1 MLISKFKS
9 QRPLLLIIMIMI
21 ALVITIPAV
30 LLYNN
35 FKSITEDELGK
46 NAVTIA
52 STVSSLIGEDFESYS
67 KLNNTK
73 NYSELSYDQDYYQK
87 MLKIFR
93 TIKSSSNIKYLYTEK
108 KISDTQL
115 MYILDAE
122 PIGSDGASPIG
133 SIDTMD
139 DLNKMAYTQK
149 KPIYGPLTYSP
160 AWGNLITAYSPI
172 INTETGEFIGLV
184 GVDISADYLVMILFK
199 LKVIIV
205 LVIMMILL
213 IAGYLTD
220 KVLNYT
226 RRSLEIDYMT
236 GLYNKKYYEQ
246 ELRRAVKRSE
256 DTEESFTIAM
266 IDIDHFKEL
275 NDQYGHQFGDDVLI
289 KIAKVIRESTRTID
303 VAVRY
308 GGDEFIILLPSS
320 TREIALRVCNR
331 IKLGVAALELTNE
344 QKDSALSVT
353 VSMGIA
359 QWIKGASAEKMTHYA
374 DLAMYDSKSQGR
386 NTISVFNYE
395 A

>member
-52 STVSSLIGEDFESYS
+52 STVSSLIGEDLESYS
-67 KLNNTK
+67 KLNSIN

-93 TIKSSSNIKYLYTEK
+93 TIKSSSSIKYLYTEK

-122 PIGSDGASPIG
+122 PIGSEEASPIG
-133 SIDTMD
+133 AVDTMD
-139 DLNKMAYTQK
+139 DLNKMAYAQK
-149 KPIYGPLTYSP
+149 QPIYGPLTYSP
-160 AWGNLITAYSPI
+160 AWGNLITGYAPI
-172 INTETGEFIGLV
+172 INPATGELIGLV
-184 GVDISADYLVMILFK
+184 GVDISADYLVAILFK
-199 LKVIIV
+199 LKAIIV
-205 LVIMMILL
+205 LVIIMILL
-213 IAGYLTD
+213 IAGYLTE
-220 KVLNYT
+220 KLLNYT
-226 RRSLEIDYMT
+226 RRSMEIDYMT

-246 ELRRAVKRSE
+246 ELRRSIKKSE
-256 DTEESFTIAM
+256 DTEESFTIVM

-275 NDQYGHQFGDDVLI
+275 YDLYGHQFGDDVLI

-308 GGDEFIILLPSS
+308 GGDEFTILLPSS
-320 TREIALRVCNR
+320 TKEIAMNVCSR
-331 IKLGVAALELTNE
+331 IKLGVSALELTNE

-359 QWIKGASAEKMTHYA
+359 QFRKGASAEKMTHYA
-374 DLAMYDSKSQGR
+374 DLAMYEAKSKGR
-386 NTISVFNYE
+386 DTITVFNDE